1 MILHSAHTDNCAQL
15 AQMNQR
21 LIEDEAGRNPMTLE
35 QLEARMRGWL
45 ARGDYAIE
53 LILNP
58 QPLGYLVYRN
68 NPDNYFP
75 QQRQIFLR
83 QFFIERAFRRQGLG
97 RAAIELWLATHVPS
111 GSRVLLEVLATNQ
124 AAVAFWQSVG
134 FGEYS
139 LTMTLKK

>member
-1 MILHSAHTDNCAQL
+1 MTLRPAQSADCALL

-35 QLEARMRGWL
+35 QLEDRMKGWL

-75 QQRQIFLR
+75 QQRQVFLR

-97 RAAIELWLATHVPS
+97 RAAVELWLATRVPA
-111 GSRVLLEVLATNQ
+111 GSRVLLEVLASNH
-124 AAVAFWQSVG
+124 AGLAFWQSVG
-134 FGEYS
+134 FDEFS
-139 LTMTLKK
+139 LTMVLKK